1 MYEMICV
8 VISGLTFVW
17 VLSVRSWNSVAFI
30 EASLEELPMSAN
42 LGQSCL
48 ATKISAP
55 EPSSFWWFHHSW
67 HQSSQIAYQRWQPLF
82 SNNKP

>member
-17 VLSVRSWNSVAFI
+17 VLSVQSWKSMALI
-30 EASLEELPMSAN
+30 EASLEELPVRAA

-48 ATKISAP
+48 ATKTSAHP
-55 EPSSFWWFHHSW
+55 GPVFLVVPPH
-67 HQSSQIAYQRWQPLF
+67 
-82 SNNKP
+82 

>member
-30 EASLEELPMSAN
+30 KASLEELPVCAE
-42 LGQSCL
+42 LGLSCL
-48 ATKISAP
+48 ATTISAAG
-55 EPSSFWWFHHSW
+55 PSLLGWFRH
-67 HQSSQIAYQRWQPLF
+67 IV
-82 SNNKP
+82 